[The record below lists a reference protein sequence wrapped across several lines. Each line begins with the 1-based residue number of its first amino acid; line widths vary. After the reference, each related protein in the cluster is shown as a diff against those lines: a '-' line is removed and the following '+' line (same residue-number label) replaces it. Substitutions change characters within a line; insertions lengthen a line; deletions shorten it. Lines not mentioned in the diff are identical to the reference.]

1 MLIIDLWKNQPG
13 KYFCVSTKT
22 ITGKWTDTFFSK
34 KALVRVPKFIRQNGD
49 KDLYMCPHGFKT
61 KSRKKQQS
69 VDPYLLYADMDEASP
84 RKCKIKPTIAIE
96 SSPGRYVGYWVT
108 DKPASEELNRRLT
121 YMLGTDVSGWD
132 RTQVLRIPNTRNY
145 KYDNPP
151 RVKTLWTNGP
161 TYTIADLEK
170 RVPKMKSLKGED
182 VSDRAMETYKRYE
195 SQLSRWARRELLQ
208 GKPTPGKRSEVIW
221 KLQNACLEAGM
232 SREEAFDVLWISP
245 WNKFKER
252 RDGADQLWR
261 ELDKSLSQHFE
272 GYSVDGTKDNETW
285 NPISG
290 SIADVEM
297 ENIDWLIPSLFAKK
311 EMTILEGDPGLG
323 KSYLMQM
330 ISKLICDGQ
339 SIPAIE
345 KKYKPPKGRV
355 VYFDTENTAGSVTKK
370 RLVENGII
378 NQQNF
383 FQGEEPFGVDDEERW
398 GLVVD
403 RLEEIRPTLIVF
415 DTINTYIGGADTYR
429 ASDTQQAMGYFKKLA
444 LRFDC
449 AVVVVRHLTKGG
461 KDKALYRGQGSI
473 AFTGAARIVITVG
486 QSPDDAE
493 TRVVACTKNN
503 ISEHF
508 RSFTYR
514 IDGLPDTIQHT
525 NRSVLTWGESVD
537 WTADDIVS
545 VAPPSKNGEKEN
557 AQEWLKKTLE
567 DNPAMNVTA
576 IYEMAEA
583 RNIAKTTLNRAA
595 HKLGIE
601 KKVEGYGRKKIST
614 WSLPPK

>member
-1 MLIIDLWKNQPG
+1 MLIIELWKKQPG
-13 KYFCVSTKT
+13 KYFCISTKS
-22 ITGKWTDTFFSK
+22 ITGRWRDHFFTRKS
-34 KALVRVPKFIRQNGD
+34 LIRVPKFIRENKD
-49 KDLYMCPHGFKT
+49 KDLYMCPHGFDRKE
-61 KSRKKQQS
+61 RKKQYA
-69 VDPYLLYADMDEASP
+69 VDPYLLYADMDECNP
-84 RKCKIKPTIAIE
+84 RKAKIKPTIALE

-108 DKPASEELNRRLT
+108 DKLASEELNRRLT

-161 TYTIADLEK
+161 EYKIEDLEH
-170 RVPKMKSLKGED
+170 RVPRMKTLSGSEIN
-182 VSDRAMETYKRYE
+182 DRAIEVYKAYE
-195 SQLSRWARRELLQ
+195 KKLSRWARRELLE
-208 GKPTPGKRSEVIW
+208 GKPKPGKRSEIIW

-232 SREEAFDVLWISP
+232 SREEAFDVLWVSP
-245 WNKFKER
+245 WNKFRDR

-272 GYSVDGTKDNETW
+272 GYSVDGSKDNETW
-285 NPISG
+285 NPIAG

-297 ENIDWLIPSLFAKK
+297 ENIDWLVPSMFARK
-311 EMTILEGDPGLG
+311 EMTIVEGDPGLG

-330 ISKLICDGQ
+330 VSLLICDGKK
-339 SIPAIE
+339 IPAIE
-345 KKYKPPKGRV
+345 ERYKPPQGRV

-370 RLVENGII
+370 RLVENGIV

-383 FQGEEPFGVDDEERW
+383 FQGEEAFGIDDEDRW

-403 RLEEIRPTLIVF
+403 RLEELRPTMIVF

-429 ASDTQQAMGYFKKLA
+429 SSDTQQAMGYFKALA
-444 LRFDC
+444 VRFDC
-449 AVVVVRHLTKGG
+449 CVVVLRHLTKGG

-486 QSPDDAE
+486 QSPDDAD

-503 ISEHF
+503 ISQHF

-514 IDGLPDTIQHT
+514 IDGLPDTLEHR
-525 NRSVLTWGESVD
+525 NRSVLTWGEAVD
-537 WTADDIVS
+537 WTSDDIVS
-545 VAPPSKNGEKEN
+545 VEKPQKNNDKEN
-557 AQEWLKKTLE
+557 AIEWLKSLLSE
-567 DNPAMNVTA
+567 NPRMNA
-576 IYEMAEA
+576 NNIYEMSEA
-583 RNIAKTTLNRAA
+583 RSISRSTLNRAA
-595 HKLGIE
+595 KSIE
-601 KKVEGYGRKKIST
+601 VIKQVEGFGKNKIST
-614 WSLPPK
+614 WSLP